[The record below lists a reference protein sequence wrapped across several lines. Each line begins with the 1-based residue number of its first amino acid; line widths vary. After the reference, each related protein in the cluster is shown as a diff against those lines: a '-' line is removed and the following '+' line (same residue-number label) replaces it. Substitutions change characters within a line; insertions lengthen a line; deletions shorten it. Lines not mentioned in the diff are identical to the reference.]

1 MCSAAEHLRPS
12 HEMTTFEYDETE
24 GDVVVIDLLS
34 DVSLVI
40 LPYLSGG

>member
-24 GDVVVIDLLS
+24 GDDVVTDSLS

-40 LPYLSGG
+40 IG